1 MQNEEK
7 KVNKSF
13 AQNTKSELKKV
24 IWPTGKQTIKS
35 TAVTI
40 GFVLLISVILVVLNI
55 AFDFL
60 SNGAYNLMLGT
71 GNDNEIV
78 EVVSGDASG
87 EVSGE
92 VSGEI
97 SGEVVTSGDAE

>member
-7 KVNKSF
+7 KVKKSF
-13 AQNTKSELKKV
+13 VQNTKSELKKV

-60 SNGAYNLMLGT
+60 SNKVYDAMLGT
-71 GNDNEIV
+71 NKDKN
-78 EVVSGDASG
+78 VVDVISGDVSG

-92 VSGEI
+92 ISGEI

>member
-24 IWPTGKQTIKS
+24 IWPTGKQTMKS

-40 GFVLLISVILVVLNI
+40 GFVFLISVILVVLNI
-55 AFDFL
+55 GFDWL

-71 GNDNEIV
+71 GDDEVV
-78 EVVSGDASG
+78 EVVSGDVSG
-87 EVSGE
+87 ELSGE

>member
-40 GFVLLISVILVVLNI
+40 GFVLLISVILVALNI
-55 AFDFL
+55 VFDFL
-60 SNGAYNLMLGT
+60 SNGAYDLMLGT
-71 GNDNEIV
+71 NKDEIV
-78 EVVSGDASG
+78 EVVSGDVSG
-87 EVSGE
+87 ELSGE

>member
-24 IWPTGKQTIKS
+24 IWPTGKQTMKS

-40 GFVLLISVILVVLNI
+40 GFVLLISVINSV
-55 AFDFL
+55 A
-60 SNGAYNLMLGT
+60 
-71 GNDNEIV
+71 
-78 EVVSGDASG
+78 
-87 EVSGE
+87 
-92 VSGEI
+92 
-97 SGEVVTSGDAE
+97 